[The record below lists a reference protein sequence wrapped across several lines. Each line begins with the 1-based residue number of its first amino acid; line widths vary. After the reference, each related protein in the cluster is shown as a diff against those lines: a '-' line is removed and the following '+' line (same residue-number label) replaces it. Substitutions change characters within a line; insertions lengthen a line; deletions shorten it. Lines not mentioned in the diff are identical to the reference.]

1 MRSNSSK
8 DLIGGHSI
16 DKSAEYDL
24 EILRSSE
31 DATSAKIENKVNN
44 LGSKEVIFNPNDS
57 PE

>member
-24 EILRSSE
+24 EIVRSSE
-31 DATSAKIENKVNN
+31 DAASAKIENK
-44 LGSKEVIFNPNDS
+44 LGNKDVIFKPNDS